1 MKKLFLL
8 LFTIATCQ
16 LTFAQDSTTILNN
29 IGDSY
34 FIDQYNS
41 GDSLATTA
49 IENSN
54 AVQNIWLP
62 DDSSG
67 AIPTDIYYVGGVNK
81 IYVYGKRNIIV
92 IDASTNEKLAR
103 IPVSGFS
110 QYYPTIENTQ
120 YLNYNHFAYNPK
132 NGLLYCILEDASVIA
147 INTANDSWQ
156 VVIPTLLVC
165 GNNEYYNYFIKY
177 DERLNRIYFVVS
189 SSATNELFVYRTS
202 DYSSVGDIAFV
213 DPPENIR
220 GLEINKYENEFYLS
234 INKRFVRYTYDPD
247 DIISETTV
255 TKTTIGS
262 YNQENKAGNI
272 LYVYNEENNL
282 NKLFCFPNRYNS
294 SGTSNYYILDI
305 DDKSVDV
312 SQCPSEVTAACYD
325 GSGKV
330 YLAYKSD
337 NTEPDLKIIDV
348 NDYSTITDI
357 NTHNSGINTSNN
369 TIDISKSGN
378 SIILGKESEV
388 TSVDPNNNYSVTQ
401 LKKGVNNYFSRIAL
415 ANNKANVIGTWSGSV
430 DVFDQNGTNE
440 ETIEIGGAIYFACQN
455 QFYHKIYFYNKHNQ
469 DHAKIY
475 VLDTQTDEISIVELE
490 SKINDVVINPIDH
503 NVLVSTENNNTK
515 IKVIDGLTN
524 ALLPE
529 SQWLDIGYGFIG
541 NMFISSESQKLYCI
555 IGKENGADDSGIG
568 IWQLSQNGITPVA
581 FQAYPLSS
589 GGLLTGVFTS
599 TNGFVNYTGS
609 QYVFAALD
617 NANDD
622 NFGIF
627 TRINDD
633 TYSHEDCQ
641 IHANSFD
648 IVANQEDT
656 RVYIAH
662 NNSAHEVT
670 SVYYSSTPLT
680 PLIITLPDDIF
691 DIECNTVAGYVYVLH
706 RDQTN
711 TFNVISKMFRG
722 TLSVDLFNGLP
733 KYSSAMKYNPGN
745 SMIYLLVPFTDEGCV
760 TGSGGIYEI
769 LDDTYGT
776 EHITFYKDG
785 GKQRFHY
792 NGNIILPLNMNIV
805 IDDET
810 HRLYYGGG
818 GHSCIN
824 TFQLSTFYQI
834 ALRYPYTWLSV
845 PRHLRTTSPQLT
857 PTSTVFAQENIT
869 NGYDYLKLDYNYI
882 YTESGPPYPNQ
893 IVSATWDNIYFWQ
906 YENDIMNEINST
918 RGYKLEI
925 HQSNPPQSLLFL
937 DLKGTVQDPFTKM
950 DLYCH
955 EDNWIGYFL
964 YEEQNVFDAL
974 ADIEPDIY
982 HIMAQDFV
990 CYRYHYPISEDCNSK
1005 STNDYPPG
1013 TWICD
1018 NTPNIKFGDMIIV
1031 KPDRDISNFQ
1041 WNFAGNPPSTFNRPD
1056 VVYYS
1061 FDEKASYSTFVM
1073 ELDTTTDN
1081 PQEIGAFVND
1091 TCVGA
1096 CSVVEQDSVVVLK
1109 AYLSQQPGDSVVFE
1123 EHYVSK
1129 STNNYRISDYYVLNP
1144 DNKIKEK
1151 RVIKTGEDR
1160 DIFIISFGNSN
1171 KKEQNSLT
1179 DLTLNIFPNPA
1190 SGAVTIEYITEREG
1204 TVKIV
1209 IFNSMGKMVKSFA
1222 ISQQNKGSHTM
1233 KWNVTGENGKKLK
1246 PGLYLVS
1253 LSFQDQTVSKKI
1265 VLNN

>member
-262 YNQENKAGNI
+262 YNQENKAGNM

-305 DDKSVDV
+305 DDK
-312 SQCPSEVTAACYD
+312 
-325 GSGKV
+325 
-330 YLAYKSD
+330 
-337 NTEPDLKIIDV
+337 
-348 NDYSTITDI
+348 
-357 NTHNSGINTSNN
+357 
-369 TIDISKSGN
+369 
-378 SIILGKESEV
+378 
-388 TSVDPNNNYSVTQ
+388 
-401 LKKGVNNYFSRIAL
+401 
-415 ANNKANVIGTWSGSV
+415 
-430 DVFDQNGTNE
+430 
-440 ETIEIGGAIYFACQN
+440 
-455 QFYHKIYFYNKHNQ
+455 
-469 DHAKIY
+469 
-475 VLDTQTDEISIVELE
+475 
-490 SKINDVVINPIDH
+490 
-503 NVLVSTENNNTK
+503 
-515 IKVIDGLTN
+515 
-524 ALLPE
+524 
-529 SQWLDIGYGFIG
+529 
-541 NMFISSESQKLYCI
+541 
-555 IGKENGADDSGIG
+555 
-568 IWQLSQNGITPVA
+568 
-581 FQAYPLSS
+581 
-589 GGLLTGVFTS
+589 
-599 TNGFVNYTGS
+599 
-609 QYVFAALD
+609 
-617 NANDD
+617 
-622 NFGIF
+622 
-627 TRINDD
+627 
-633 TYSHEDCQ
+633 
-641 IHANSFD
+641 
-648 IVANQEDT
+648 
-656 RVYIAH
+656 
-662 NNSAHEVT
+662 
-670 SVYYSSTPLT
+670 
-680 PLIITLPDDIF
+680 
-691 DIECNTVAGYVYVLH
+691 
-706 RDQTN
+706 
-711 TFNVISKMFRG
+711 
-722 TLSVDLFNGLP
+722 
-733 KYSSAMKYNPGN
+733 
-745 SMIYLLVPFTDEGCV
+745 
-760 TGSGGIYEI
+760 
-769 LDDTYGT
+769 
-776 EHITFYKDG
+776 
-785 GKQRFHY
+785 
-792 NGNIILPLNMNIV
+792 
-805 IDDET
+805 T

-869 NGYDYLKLDYNYI
+869 NGYNHLQLAFNKINA
-882 YTESGPPYPNQ
+882 ESGPPYPNGL
-893 IVSATWDNIYFWQ
+893 VYATWDASNPQWQ
-906 YENDIMNEINST
+906 YSDNLMENVHSA

-925 HQSNPPQSLLFL
+925 HQSNPPQGLPDFFYM
-937 DLKGTVQDPFTKM
+937 KGTVQDPFTKM

-1171 KKEQNSLT
+1171 KKEQNSLA

-1209 IFNSMGKMVKSFA
+1209 IFNSMGKMVKSFS
-1222 ISQQNKGSHTM
+1222 IRQQNKGSHTM

-1246 PGLYLVS
+1246 SGLYLVS